1 MKIVN
6 MEEEDPHI
14 FWLRWGILIKK
25 TGLCTFSE
33 KQIFSKSTGWDS
45 QIDPTFLPPAVLG
58 LKNMKKSA
66 NITIF
71 WDLTKKV
78 EILLDYVQSLIK
90 CFLQD

>member
-1 MKIVN
+1 MRDFNK
-6 MEEEDPHI
+6 
-14 FWLRWGILIKK
+14 KK

-71 WDLTKKV
+71 
-78 EILLDYVQSLIK
+78 
-90 CFLQD
+90 